1 MKCLVDIHTHR
12 LPRIPGTAIVN
23 CYPDVFSPKE
33 GEWYSVG
40 IHPWHVPAA
49 VTSNVRC
56 EMNMLPSLVGHPQVL
71 AIGEAGLDKLADA
84 PIAVQI
90 EVFEYQA
97 QLSAELGKPLVIHL
111 VKAVEELL
119 KLKQR
124 LQPANP
130 WIIHGFRGKPALA
143 QDYVRHGFY
152 LSFGEKY
159 QEESLRA
166 VPAGRLLLE
175 TDESGVP
182 IMELYR
188 RASEV
193 RGIPL
198 DRFMEVMQEN
208 IDKVFFKR

>member
-111 VKAVEELL
+111 VKAE
-119 KLKQR
+119 
-124 LQPANP
+124 AA
-130 WIIHGFRGKPALA
+130 WSTWLA
-143 QDYVRHGFY
+143 K
-152 LSFGEKY
+152 FG
-159 QEESLRA
+159 
-166 VPAGRLLLE
+166 
-175 TDESGVP
+175 
-182 IMELYR
+182 
-188 RASEV
+188 
-193 RGIPL
+193 
-198 DRFMEVMQEN
+198 
-208 IDKVFFKR
+208 